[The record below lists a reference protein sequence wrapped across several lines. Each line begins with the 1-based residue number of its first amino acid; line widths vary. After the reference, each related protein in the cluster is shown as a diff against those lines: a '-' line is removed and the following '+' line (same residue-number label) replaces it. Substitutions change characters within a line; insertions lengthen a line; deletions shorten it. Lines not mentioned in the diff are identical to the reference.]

1 MKNVNR
7 FLAPIVAF
15 AALMFLAVTS
25 LPAQSPRLPGVPGG
39 PGLMGMPL
47 AALLLD
53 DKVHAALAL
62 SGDQEALWTNLQT
75 AERALRTQVEST
87 HVAMQTLVTNQ
98 FASGAPD
105 LVAIENAALAQH
117 QAMATATNAISTQA
131 IALYSGLSTGQQA
144 IVVAAALARYQN
156 AAQRHGGAAASR
168 TL

>member
-1 MKNVNR
+1 MNNAKR
-7 FLAPIVAF
+7 FLAPLVAF
-15 AALMFLAVTS
+15 VALTVLAVTS
-25 LPAQSPRLPGVPGG
+25 LLAQAPRFSGIPGG
-39 PGLMGMPL
+39 PGPMGVPL

-62 SGDQEALWTNLQT
+62 SGDQEALWTNLQA
-75 AERALRTQVEST
+75 AERALRTRAESI

-131 IALYSGLSTGQQA
+131 IALYSGFNTGQQA

-156 AAQRHGGAAASR
+156 AAQRQGAAASR

>member
-1 MKNVNR
+1 MKNANR
-7 FLAPIVAF
+7 FLAPLVTFVALTVL
-15 AALMFLAVTS
+15 AATS
-25 LPAQSPRLPGVPGG
+25 LLAQPSHFSGVPGG
-39 PGLMGMPL
+39 PGPMGVPL

-62 SGDQEALWTNLQT
+62 SGDQEALWTNLQA
-75 AERALRTQVEST
+75 AERALRTQAQSI

-105 LVAIENAALAQH
+105 LVAIENAALARH

-131 IALYSGLSTGQQA
+131 IALYSGLNTGQQA

-156 AAQRHGGAAASR
+156 AAQRQGAAAPR

>member
-1 MKNVNR
+1 MKNANR
-7 FLAPIVAF
+7 FLVPLVAF
-15 AALMFLAVTS
+15 AGLTVLAVTS
-25 LPAQSPRLPGVPGG
+25 LLAQAPRLSGVTGG
-39 PGLMGMPL
+39 PGPMGVPL

-62 SGDQEALWTNLQT
+62 SGDQEALWTNLRA
-75 AERALRTQVEST
+75 AERALRTQAESI

-117 QAMATATNAISTQA
+117 QAMETATNAISTQA
-131 IALYSGLSTGQQA
+131 IALYWGLNTGQQA

-156 AAQRHGGAAASR
+156 LPQRQGAAASR